1 MIVNRKPL
9 SSYFMQS
16 TNNTA
21 NNNQLYQNQL
31 QQAQI
36 QQQTFNESFNNY
48 PHNKIQQWKELNQK
62 ISQQIN
68 MMLKKKITEQ
78 KEEAHAQLLEERKQR
93 EEKYGKEDQKL
104 NYVVFTTAKRRSVST
119 DDLKMTQIMN
129 KFQYNLNQAPKK
141 SILKLHSSYKQN
153 DDNTIKTDRPS
164 LLLRFNSAQKNKEIC
179 SVDDFSQSQTQHQT
193 PENQN
198 KSINNTQSSQNM
210 YFINRP
216 SSSSDRKYKKKVQF
230 SDTIRKLK
238 LMYED
243 KNENI
248 SSKSQILYPN
258 KIISLIK
265 QHEQQQNIFQN
276 ATQMKQLVQQQQ
288 HNQKPIQQN
297 DLRPF
302 TIQSYRS
309 SLSTKL
315 FLNQSNQTQIQKQQ
329 LKEEDT
335 ASRNQLNEKIQIMD
349 INFRERLQKKLNQ
362 ALKKKEELK
371 QLQYAM
377 YQPLQIQ
384 SINAK
389 QGNQVPAQ
397 YIIKLPS
404 KKVNYLIQS

>member
-1 MIVNRKPL
+1 MF
-9 SSYFMQS
+9 S
-16 TNNTA
+16 
-21 NNNQLYQNQL
+21 
-31 QQAQI
+31 
-36 QQQTFNESFNNY
+36 ESFNNY
-48 PHNKIQQWKELNQK
+48 PHNKIQAWKELNQK

-68 MMLKKKITEQ
+68 IMLKKKITEQ

-93 EEKYGKEDQKL
+93 EEIHGQEDQKL
-104 NYVVFTTAKRRSVST
+104 NYVVFSTAKRRSVST

-153 DDNTIKTDRPS
+153 DDNIVKTDRS
-164 LLLRFNSAQKNKEIC
+164 SILLRYNSVQKNKDNC

-198 KSINNTQSSQNM
+198 KLINNTQPSQNI
-210 YFINRP
+210 YFMNRP
-216 SSSSDRKYKKKVQF
+216 SSSSERKFKKKVQF

-243 KNENI
+243 QNENN
-248 SSKSQILYPN
+248 SSKSQIIYPN
-258 KIISLIK
+258 KIISQAN
-265 QHEQQQNIFQN
+265 QHDQQQNIFQN
-276 ATQMKQLVQQQQ
+276 QMQIKQQVQQQ
-288 HNQKPIQQN
+288 NYQKQNQQN
-297 DLRPF
+297 ELRPF

-315 FLNQSNQTQIQKQQ
+315 FLNQSSQAQIQKQQ
-329 LKEEDT
+329 HREEET
-335 ASRNQLNEKIQIMD
+335 VSKNQLNEKIQIMD

-371 QLQYAM
+371 QLQQAM

-389 QGNQVPAQ
+389 QGNQAPVQ

-404 KKVNYLIQS
+404 KKINYLIQS

>member
-9 SSYFMQS
+9 SCYFMQS
-16 TNNTA
+16 SNNSA
-21 NNNQLYQNQL
+21 NNNQIYQNQL

-36 QQQTFNESFNNY
+36 QQQMFSESFNNY
-48 PHNKIQQWKELNQK
+48 PHNKIQAWKELNQK

-68 MMLKKKITEQ
+68 IMLKKKITEQ

-93 EEKYGKEDQKL
+93 EEIHGQEDQKL
-104 NYVVFTTAKRRSVST
+104 NYVVFSTAKRRSVST

-153 DDNTIKTDRPS
+153 DDNIVKTDRS
-164 LLLRFNSAQKNKEIC
+164 SILLRYNSVQKNKDNC

-198 KSINNTQSSQNM
+198 KLINNTQPSQNI
-210 YFINRP
+210 YFMNRP
-216 SSSSDRKYKKKVQF
+216 SSSSERKFKKKVQF

-243 KNENI
+243 QNENN
-248 SSKSQILYPN
+248 SSKSQIIYPN
-258 KIISLIK
+258 KIISQAN
-265 QHEQQQNIFQN
+265 QHDQQQNIFQN
-276 ATQMKQLVQQQQ
+276 QMQIKQQVQQQ
-288 HNQKPIQQN
+288 NYQKQNQQN
-297 DLRPF
+297 ELRPF

-315 FLNQSNQTQIQKQQ
+315 FLNQSSQAQIQKQQ
-329 LKEEDT
+329 HREEET
-335 ASRNQLNEKIQIMD
+335 VSKNQLNEKIQIMD

-371 QLQYAM
+371 QLQQAM

-389 QGNQVPAQ
+389 QGNQAPVQ

-404 KKVNYLIQS
+404 KKINYLIQS

>member
-16 TNNTA
+16 SNHSA
-21 NNNQLYQNQL
+21 NSNPIYQNQL

-36 QQQTFNESFNNY
+36 QQQTFNDQFNNY

-68 MMLKKKITEQ
+68 IMLKKKITEQ
-78 KEEAHAQLLEERKQR
+78 KEEAHAQLMEERKQR
-93 EEKYGKEDQKL
+93 EEIYGQEDQKL
-104 NYVVFTTAKRRSVST
+104 NYVVFSTAKRRSVST

-153 DDNTIKTDRPS
+153 DENTVKTDRPS
-164 LLLRFNSAQKNKEIC
+164 ILLRYNSAQKNKENC
-179 SVDDFSQSQTQHQT
+179 SADEFSQSQTSYQT

-198 KSINNTQSSQNM
+198 KQINNTQSSQNI
-210 YFINRP
+210 YFLNRP

-243 KNENI
+243 QNENVN
-248 SSKSQILYPN
+248 SKSQIIYPN
-258 KIISLIK
+258 KIISLAN
-265 QHEQQQNIFQN
+265 QQEQQQNIFQN
-276 ATQMKQLVQQQQ
+276 HIQMKQPIQPQN
-288 HNQKPIQQN
+288 NQKQIQQS

-315 FLNQSNQTQIQKQQ
+315 FLNQSNQSQVQKQQ
-329 LKEEDT
+329 HKEDET
-335 ASRNQLNEKIQIMD
+335 ASKNQLNDKIQIMD

-371 QLQYAM
+371 QLQQAM

-389 QGNQVPAQ
+389 QGNQAPVQ

-404 KKVNYLIQS
+404 KKINYLIQS